1 MWVPAAVGENFEVV
15 EAQASSNRKMID
27 KSNLNKEPTVGVA
40 FESLGRKSLSA
51 NAGRGNWRYS
61 PLNSDAF
68 RFGCVPIKWLMRAT
82 PGGTGTGSAGKQ
94 QSSWSWL
101 KIYTYEGGLRSTKL
115 EEVQAKL
122 ALIARDKLFSSPDIN
137 IYSDSFSHISYW
149 VIFPLHQP
157 RIFPG
162 AVPPI
167 ERAQQVQP
175 MDDQCAHLARFS
187 LNTHATS
194 HRYSTHAHASERQ
207 LINIQNE
214 CEATKKKRP
223 LPRYLSL
230 PLSRLHRRRSL
241 SRSWQYVSSE
251 KIMKLHLFYTYTHV
265 ATAFL
270 SVWVCEGE
278 GGTHV
283 NRIKN

>member
-40 FESLGRKSLSA
+40 FESLGRKSLNA

-68 RFGCVPIKWLMRAT
+68 RFGCVSIKWLMRAT

-115 EEVQAKL
+115 GEVRAKL
-122 ALIARDKLFSSPDIN
+122 ALIARDELFSSPDIN

-157 RIFPG
+157 PIFPG
-162 AVPPI
+162 AFPPI

-223 LPRYLSL
+223 LRRLSL
-230 PLSRLHRRRSL
+230 SPSL
-241 SRSWQYVSSE
+241 SLAPPALSFPLMAVRFKWENYE
-251 KIMKLHLFYTYTHV
+251 APPILHLHTR
-265 ATAFL
+265 
-270 SVWVCEGE
+270 SDRVCECMGVW
-278 GGTHV
+278 GRRGNTC
-283 NRIKN
+283 